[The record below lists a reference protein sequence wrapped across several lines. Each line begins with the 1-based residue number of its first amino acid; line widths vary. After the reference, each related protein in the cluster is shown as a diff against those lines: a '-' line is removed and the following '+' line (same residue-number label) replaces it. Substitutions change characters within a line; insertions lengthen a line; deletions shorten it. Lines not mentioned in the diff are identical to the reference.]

1 MMSVGDIERRHLGK
15 LIGDGLHVVVVVDH
29 PELMAESVDGSDEV
43 VLRLCGG
50 IAHDEGVEH
59 LIVRIS
65 KEYWLDVRI
74 VHTDVLHAV
83 FLLITTRQLMLL
95 DAAGHIV
102 VGMGTDHKTVLRFA
116 VHRLGIN
123 IIMFA

>member
-1 MMSVGDIERRHLGK
+1 MMAVGDIERRHLGK

-50 IAHDEGVEH
+50 IAHNEIIEY
-59 LIVRIS
+59 LIVRIG
-65 KEYWLDVRI
+65 EEHGLDVRI

-83 FLLITTRQLMLL
+83 FLLVTACQLMLL
-95 DAAGHIV
+95 DTAGHIV